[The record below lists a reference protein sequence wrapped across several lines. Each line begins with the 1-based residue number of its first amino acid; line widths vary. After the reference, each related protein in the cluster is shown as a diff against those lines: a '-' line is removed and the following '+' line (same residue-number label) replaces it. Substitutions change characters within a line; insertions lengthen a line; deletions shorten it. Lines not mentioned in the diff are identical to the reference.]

1 MAKNR
6 SRRLRKKMHIDEFQE
21 LGFSVAWRF
30 PEGTSEEQ
38 IDKTVDDF
46 INEVIEPNKLAFDGS
61 GYLGLREGEIHPHA
75 KLVAVADVFDALLSP
90 RPYKRPWSIRRT
102 CDYLSSLAGVKLD
115 AKFVGLLL
123 EHLPQALA
131 LYREGT
137 RIRNEIRIPAE
148 YAHRGREVTG
158 PCCCR
163 RNNSLSIG

>member
-61 GYLGLREGEIHPHA
+61 GYLAWEGLICMQEIGKCTEEHQA
-75 KLVAVADVFDALLSP
+75 IVRQRLDLSGAGSTDGDA
-90 RPYKRPWSIRRT
+90 
-102 CDYLSSLAGVKLD
+102 CDC
-115 AKFVGLLL
+115 
-123 EHLPQALA
+123 
-131 LYREGT
+131 
-137 RIRNEIRIPAE
+137 RNDPAE
-148 YAHRGREVTG
+148 RSRFPAGSGVPR
-158 PCCCR
+158 
-163 RNNSLSIG
+163 

>member
-61 GYLGLREGEIHPHA
+61 GYLAWEGLICMQEIGKCTEEHQA
-75 KLVAVADVFDALLSP
+75 IVRKWLEE
-90 RPYKRPWSIRRT
+90 R
-102 CDYLSSLAGVKLD
+102 KLD
-115 AKFVGLLL
+115 EHQMLSVVLPHFVIKNLWHRCLHNQTAMRL
-123 EHLPQALA
+123 ERAF
-131 LYREGT
+131 YKM
-137 RIRNEIRIPAE
+137 RNVSVISMP
-148 YAHRGREVTG
+148 YV
-158 PCCCR
+158 
-163 RNNSLSIG
+163 L

>member
-61 GYLGLREGEIHPHA
+61 GYLAWEGLICMQEIGKCTEEHQA
-75 KLVAVADVFDALLSP
+75 IVRKWLEE
-90 RPYKRPWSIRRT
+90 R
-102 CDYLSSLAGVKLD
+102 KLD
-115 AKFVGLLL
+115 EVRTSELFDVWWTKKAYGDDKCKNCLM
-123 EHLPQALA
+123 
-131 LYREGT
+131 R
-137 RIRNEIRIPAE
+137 
-148 YAHRGREVTG
+148 YAYHAWKDATIE
-158 PCCCR
+158 
-163 RNNSLSIG
+163 